1 MSIQRVRII
10 ATTLALV
17 LGCIT
22 GAFAQPAPG
31 QADQE
36 PGAQFRE
43 FNPDIPHGSVHAVWY
58 PSEVLKQKGRRLN
71 VYTPPGYETSKDKYP
86 VLYLLHG
93 GGGNEDDWIS
103 AGRAG
108 VILDNLIAAG
118 KAKPMLV
125 VMPNGNATQVASQA
139 YITGR
144 GARGGAPP
152 AAGAPGASAAPAPA
166 GAAAPRGAGPGRG
179 LAQVYQGSY
188 PQSLVTEVIPFIEKN
203 YSVIKNKDSRAIAGL
218 SMGGGHTMLA
228 TNNNPGTFAWI
239 GVWSAG
245 SQDTVENLNTLRKVN
260 AGGVKHY
267 WVAAGTEDFALEGS
281 KMLHAVA
288 EKAGLNATFHT
299 APGGHTW
306 AIWPPFLVEFGSL
319 IFK

>member
-43 FNPDIPHGSVHAVWY
+43 FNPDISHGSVHAVWY

-71 VYTPPGYETSKDKYP
+71 VYTPPGYATSKDKYP

>member
-1 MSIQRVRII
+1 MSIQQVRIG
-10 ATTLALV
+10 TTLALA
-17 LGCIT
+17 LSCIS
-22 GAFAQPAPG
+22 GAFAQPAAG
-31 QADQE
+31 QADPE

-43 FNPDIPHGSVHAVWY
+43 FKPDIPHGTVHAVWY

-125 VMPNGNATQVASQA
+125 VMPNGNATQIASQA

-144 GARGGAPP
+144 GARGGGPP
-152 AAGAPGASAAPAPA
+152 APGAAPGAPGPP
-166 GAAAPRGAGPGRG
+166 AAPRGAGPGRG
-179 LAQVYQGSY
+179 LPQVYQGSY

-203 YSVIKNKDSRAIAGL
+203 YRVIKNKDSRAIAGL
-218 SMGGGHTMLA
+218 SMGGGHTMQA
-228 TNNNPGTFAWI
+228 TNNNPGMFAWV

-245 SQDTVENLNTLRKVN
+245 GQDTEENLNTLRKVN

-281 KMLHAVA
+281 KTLYAVA

-306 AIWPPFLVEFGSL
+306 AIWPPFLIEFGSL